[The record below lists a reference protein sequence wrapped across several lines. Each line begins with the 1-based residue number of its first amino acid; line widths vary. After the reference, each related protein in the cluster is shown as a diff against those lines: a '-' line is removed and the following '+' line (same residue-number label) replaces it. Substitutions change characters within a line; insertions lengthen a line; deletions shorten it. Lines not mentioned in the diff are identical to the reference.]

1 MLAISQSTGQGTAF
15 HYDKGDKGK
24 QSHSMDWF
32 YSVLTHPGL
41 FYSTIFVLREGG
53 HLSLPETGY
62 KMQVLPDDVVSFQ
75 ALQQLHKLEN
85 HVN

>member
-1 MLAISQSTGQGTAF
+1 MLVISPSTGQGTAF
-15 HYDKGDKGK
+15 HYDEDDKSN
-24 QSHSMDWF
+24 QLHSMDWF

-41 FYSTIFVLREGG
+41 FYSTILVLWEGG
-53 HLSLPETGY
+53 HLHLPETGY